1 MDDDEGFLNGINML
15 IKPDCIPC
23 ILTMAITS
31 MRLLPLDESRV
42 QELYCKILEIP
53 SLRGQCWNVTSPE
66 VIERVMQ
73 LIVSATGSPD
83 PFHDLKAIQNKK
95 IMEIDPFLKQILDE
109 ASDPL
114 HTAVKLAILGN
125 TIDLM
130 MGDRPTDIENSIKE
144 NLKASI
150 PEKTYSNFREDL
162 KKSESLIYLGDNAGE
177 IVFDK
182 LLIEVIQ
189 EKYDIDVVFIVRSVP
204 TLNDVI
210 LNEARSVGINEIAT
224 IVENGIDGPCPG
236 TVLDRC
242 SEEVKELVETADMI
256 ISKGGGNFDSLG
268 EEKGNIRKKTTF
280 MLLSKCQP
288 YCDFFGVELHQPI
301 IANLKHYPI

>member
-1 MDDDEGFLNGINML
+1 ML

-23 ILTMAITS
+23 ILTMSITS

-53 SLRGQCWNVTSPE
+53 SLRGQRWDITSPE
-66 VIERVMQ
+66 VIEPVMQ
-73 LIVSATGSPD
+73 LIVNATGNSD
-83 PFHDLKAIQNKK
+83 PFHELKATQNKR
-95 IMEIDPFLKQILDE
+95 IMEIEPFLRQILDE

-130 MGDRPTDIENSIKE
+130 MGDRPTDIENSIREK
-144 NLKASI
+144 LKASI
-150 PEKTYSNFREDL
+150 PEMAYANFREDL
-162 KKSESLIYLGDNAGE
+162 KKSKTLVYLGDNAGE
-177 IVFDK
+177 IIFDR
-182 LLIEVIQ
+182 LLIEAI
-189 EKYDIDVVFIVRSVP
+189 KDRYDMDVVFIVRSVP
-204 TLNDVI
+204 TLNDTT
-210 LNEARSVGINEIAT
+210 LNEARSVGIDEIAT
-224 IVENGIDGPCPG
+224 IVENGMDGPCPG
-236 TVLDRC
+236 TVLSRC
-242 SEEVKELVETADMI
+242 SEEMKTLVKRADMI
-256 ISKGGGNFDSLG
+256 VSKGGGNFDSLG
-268 EEKGNIRKKTTF
+268 EEKGDIREKTTF

>member
-1 MDDDEGFLNGINML
+1 ML

-23 ILTMAITS
+23 ILTMSITS

-53 SLRGQCWNVTSPE
+53 SLRGQCWDVTSPE
-66 VIERVMQ
+66 VIELVMQ
-73 LIVSATGSPD
+73 LIVSAMGNSD
-83 PFHDLKAIQNKK
+83 PFHDLKAIQNKR
-95 IMEIDPFLKQILDE
+95 IMEIDAFLRQILDE

-144 NLKASI
+144 KLKTSI
-150 PEKTYSNFREDL
+150 QEKAYSNFREDL
-162 KKSESLIYLGDNAGE
+162 KKSKSLVYLGDNAGE

-182 LLIEVIQ
+182 LLLEVIK
-189 EKYDIDVVFIVRSVP
+189 ERYDMDVVFIVRSVP
-204 TLNDVI
+204 TLNDVT
-210 LNEARSVGINEIAT
+210 LNEARSVEIDEIVP
-224 IVENGIDGPCPG
+224 IVENGINGPCPG

-242 SEEVKELVETADMI
+242 SEEVKTLLERADI
-256 ISKGGGNFDSLG
+256 IVSKGGGNFDSLG
-268 EEKGNIRKKTTF
+268 EEKGDIRKKTTF

-301 IANLKHYPI
+301 IANLKH

>member
-1 MDDDEGFLNGINML
+1 ML

-23 ILTMAITS
+23 ILTMSITS
-31 MRLLPLDESRV
+31 MRLLPLNESRV

-53 SLRGQCWNVTSPE
+53 SLRGQCWDVTSPE
-66 VIERVMQ
+66 VIELVMQ
-73 LIVSATGSPD
+73 LIVSATGSSD
-83 PFHDLKAIQNKK
+83 PFHELKAIQNKR
-95 IMEIDPFLKQILDE
+95 IMEIDPFLRQILDE

-130 MGDRPTDIENSIKE
+130 MGDRPTDIENSIREK
-144 NLKASI
+144 LKTSI
-150 PEKTYSNFREDL
+150 QEKAYANFKEDL
-162 KKSESLIYLGDNAGE
+162 KRCKSMVYLGDNAGE

-182 LLIEVIQ
+182 LLIEVIK
-189 EKYDIDVVFIVRSVP
+189 ERYDMDVVFIVRSVP
-204 TLNDVI
+204 TLNDAI
-210 LNEARSVGINEIAT
+210 LNEARSVGIDEIAT

-242 SEEVKELVETADMI
+242 SEEVKTLVERADMI

-268 EEKGNIRKKTTF
+268 EEKGDIMEKTTF

-288 YCDFFGVELHQPI
+288 YCDFFDVELHQPI

>member
-1 MDDDEGFLNGINML
+1 ML

-23 ILTMAITS
+23 ILTMSITS
-31 MRLLPLDESRV
+31 MRLLPLNERDV

-53 SLRGQCWNVTSPE
+53 SLRGRLWDITSPE
-66 VIERVMQ
+66 VIEPVMQ

-83 PFHDLKAIQNKK
+83 PFHDLKATQNKR
-95 IMEIDPFLKQILDE
+95 IMEIDPFLRQILDE

-130 MGDRPTDIENSIKE
+130 MGDRPTDIENSIRE
-144 NLKASI
+144 RLKPPIS
-150 PEKTYSNFREDL
+150 EKAYVNFMEDL
-162 KKSESLIYLGDNAGE
+162 KKSKSLVYLGDNAGE

-182 LLIEVIQ
+182 LLIETI
-189 EKYDIDVVFIVRSVP
+189 KKRYNMDVVFIVRSVP
-204 TLNDVI
+204 TLNDI
-210 LNEARSVGINEIAT
+210 ISNEARSVGIDEVAT

-236 TVLDRC
+236 TVLARC
-242 SEEVKELVETADMI
+242 SEEVKTLLERADMI
-256 ISKGGGNFDSLG
+256 VSKGGGNFDSLG
-268 EEKGNIRKKTTF
+268 EEKGDIRKKTTF

-301 IANLKHYPI
+301 IVNLKHYPI